1 MGTRS
6 LLRRLGWHRSP
17 LRRGSDRAEAWL
29 NAVLLIVLVLAGS
42 TLATVTARGAYRD
55 QERAAAWDRT
65 HRFEVWAVLMSKP
78 VSPPGAAQAQ
88 WKAPD
93 GTQRTGLVAATPKT
107 AVGAWVPIWVDEH
120 GTVSTAPLHRS
131 PATHAAGV
139 AVVTVL
145 LVAAALSVIWLAGRR
160 LLDRRRL
167 RTWQDEWLEV
177 GPRWSKYR

>member
-1 MGTRS
+1 MGIRTS
-6 LLRRLGWHRSP
+6 MRRLGWHRNP

-29 NAVLLIVLVLAGS
+29 NAVLLIILVLAGS
-42 TLATVTARGAYRD
+42 ALATCTSRGAYRT
-55 QERAAAWDRT
+55 EEKAAAWDRT

-78 VSPPGAAQAQ
+78 VAPQGTAQAQ

-93 GTQRTGLVAATPKT
+93 GTRRSGPVAATPNT
-107 AVGAWVPIWVDEH
+107 AVGAWVPIWVDER
-120 GTVSTAPLHRS
+120 GAVSTAPLHRS

-145 LVAAALSVIWLAGRR
+145 LLAAALAAVWLCCRR

-167 RTWQDEWLEV
+167 RTWSEE
-177 GPRWSKYR
+177 